1 MIALT
6 SPRLSRSTPRIALGT
21 GVAAAGLLCA
31 ENFARIHHGALEL
44 YGAWVAAIF
53 FLGGWLLARDSRP
66 ASSPVAAPSPP
77 LPLLTTREEQILG
90 LIAAGKA
97 NKEIAAELCVEV
109 STIKTHI
116 NHLYAKLGCSNRVQA
131 RALWRRSSP
140 PFFHP
145 PGRASDR

>member
-53 FLGGWLLARDSRP
+53 FLGGWLLARDSH
-66 ASSPVAAPSPP
+66 PSPAAVP
-77 LPLLTTREEQILG
+77 ALPLLTTREEQILG